1 MKKIRHF
8 ATMLDCTECSTTI
21 LASLSTKMEKPV
33 HLGSTVDVNNWPPV
47 HRWGIRLSSGA
58 YLTVEEVEV

>member
-1 MKKIRHF
+1 MNIKHF
-8 ATMLDCTECSTTI
+8 PTRLDCTEW
-21 LASLSTKMEKPV
+21 LDDHFGEPEYEDGEAV

-47 HRWGIRLSSGA
+47 HRWGIRFSSGE

>member
-1 MKKIRHF
+1 MSVKHF
-8 ATMLDCTECSTTI
+8 
-21 LASLSTKMEKPV
+21 STKLDGLTWLDDHFGEPAFEDAECIHVDSK
-33 HLGSTVDVNNWPPV
+33 VDVNNWPPV